1 MKTAATLAF
10 ALALPAVLA
19 GCGAPQNCD
28 PRAGGNI
35 FQVAGCVMH
44 KDGYQARIDR
54 LSQEASLA
62 DQELRDAQQDRRS
75 ADARRDSAASR
86 AAGLRA
92 ELATQRTR
100 SIRLERD
107 IQTARQQGRMDEQRL
122 SQLEQDLTAL
132 RAEQD
137 RLRTAPA
144 NPQQQ
149 QQLQDLRRRQ
159 ESLEQQ
165 WDRLRTVAP
174 RS

>member
-1 MKTAATLAF
+1 MRTAATLAF

-28 PRAGGNI
+28 PRAGDNI
-35 FQVAGCVMH
+35 FRVAGCVMH

-62 DQELRDAQQDRRS
+62 DQELRDAQQDRQ
-75 ADARRDSAASR
+75 AATTRRDAAAAR

-107 IQTARQQGRMDEQRL
+107 IQAARQEGRMDEQRL
-122 SQLEQDLTAL
+122 SQLENDLAAL

-137 RLRTAPA
+137 RLRNAPA
-144 NPQQQ
+144 SPQQQ

-159 ESLEQQ
+159 EALEQQ
-165 WDRLRTVAP
+165 WDRLRSVAP